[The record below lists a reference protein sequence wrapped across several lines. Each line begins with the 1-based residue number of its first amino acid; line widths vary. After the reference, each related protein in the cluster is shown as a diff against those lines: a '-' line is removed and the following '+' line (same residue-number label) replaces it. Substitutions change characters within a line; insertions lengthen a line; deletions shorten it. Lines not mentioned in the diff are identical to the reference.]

1 MAGLT
6 QEELA
11 KMLPE
16 RRKAY
21 EKRRK
26 KVQRNRMIFAS
37 SASILILLLTVIV
50 LSLTVFF
57 KIDTITVNGTSRY
70 ETEQI
75 ISVSGIQKGK
85 NLFLSSVNKAQENIS
100 SQLTYLSEVTVTR
113 KLPSTIVIDVV
124 GSNADF
130 CYQTSGGY
138 ALTDFKSRVL
148 EIVNADAVPKTAA
161 AMRTNGTFVAVVGE
175 KITVDENKA
184 QEQQEADKKE
194 LELLDS
200 VLSAVRE
207 SGIKD
212 ITEINITTPT
222 SIYVMY
228 QNRFKLNLGNSLELP
243 YKLKSAVQ
251 IIAQEDEI
259 STSTS
264 GEINLDNPGSA
275 YVSPDETE

>member
-11 KMLPE
+11 KMFPE
-16 RRKAY
+16 RRRAY

-26 KVQRNRMIFAS
+26 KVQRNRIIFAS
-37 SASILILLLTVIV
+37 FVSILILVLTVLV

-57 KIDTITVNGTSRY
+57 NIDTITVTGTSRY
-70 ETEQI
+70 ETDQI
-75 ISVSGIQKGK
+75 IAVSGIQKGK
-85 NLFLSSVNKAQENIS
+85 NLFLSGVNKAQKNIS
-100 SQLTYLSEVTVTR
+100 SQLTYLSEVKVTR
-113 KLPSTIVIDVV
+113 KLPSTIVIEVV

-138 ALTDFKSRVL
+138 ALTDSNSRVL

-161 AMRTNGTFVAVVGE
+161 AMKTNATFVAVVGE
-175 KITVDENKA
+175 RIAVDENKEK
-184 QEQQEADKKE
+184 EQQEADKKE
-194 LELLDS
+194 MELLES

-222 SIYVMY
+222 SIYVVY
-228 QNRFKLNLGNSLELP
+228 QDRFRLNLGNSLELT

-275 YVSPDETE
+275 YVSPNETE